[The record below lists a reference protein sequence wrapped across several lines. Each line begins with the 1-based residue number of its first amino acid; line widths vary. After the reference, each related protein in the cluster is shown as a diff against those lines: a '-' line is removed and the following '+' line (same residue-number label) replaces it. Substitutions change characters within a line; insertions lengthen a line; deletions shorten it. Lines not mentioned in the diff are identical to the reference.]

1 MRNIIYT
8 FMVLNS
14 NIMVEYAL
22 IKVRPETKKVTSRLA
37 KKHSLNML
45 DFMEAMA
52 NYFDTTGVNP
62 KDQVILSPAEE
73 LKKFRDTIISF
84 MRKQEND
91 FIKPTFG
98 KMDTLIARFIKY
110 IEEEAP
116 KNTEVA
122 GQNKMKSLALSG
134 EKSTE
139 EKRGSLVSET
149 AKNDLNSEEY
159 KLLQEKLNKSELKL
173 KTTKEYLEN
182 ILSHTEYK
190 ITGIERKPVIDL
202 PMGDINGYKKFIKLL

>member
-1 MRNIIYT
+1 MADYASIKIKSKT
-8 FMVLNS
+8 KNS
-14 NIMVEYAL
+14 ADRLMKKFEMNGLEFYDSVMEYFE
-22 IKVRPETKKVTSRLA
+22 I
-37 KKHSLNML
+37 
-45 DFMEAMA
+45 
-52 NYFDTTGVNP
+52 TGVNP
-62 KDQVILSPAEE
+62 KDQVVLSPAEE
-73 LKKFRDTIISF
+73 LKKFRDTIVSF

-98 KMDTLIARFIKY
+98 KMDTLIARFTDY
-110 IEEEAP
+110 INEEAP
-116 KNTEVA
+116 KKGETP
-122 GQNKMKSLALSG
+122 GQNKIKSLALSG

-190 ITGIERKPVIDL
+190 ITGIERKPVIEL
-202 PMGDINGYKKFIKLL
+202 PMGDINEYRKYLKTL

>member
-1 MRNIIYT
+1 
-8 FMVLNS
+8 
-14 NIMVEYAL
+14 MVEYAL

-52 NYFDTTGVNP
+52 KYFDTTGVNP
-62 KDQVILSPAEE
+62 KDMQVLSPAEE
-73 LKKFRDTIISF
+73 LKKFRETIVSF

-116 KNTEVA
+116 KNVDSG

-134 EKSTE
+134 EIIKE
-139 EKRGSLVSET
+139 EKKGPAPGEA
-149 AKNDLNSEEY
+149 AKNDVNSEEY
-159 KLLQEKLNKSELKL
+159 KELQEKLNKSELKL
-173 KTTKEYLEN
+173 KTTREYFEN

>member
-1 MRNIIYT
+1 
-8 FMVLNS
+8 
-14 NIMVEYAL
+14 MVEYAL

-98 KMDTLIARFIKY
+98 KMHTLIARFIKY

>member
-1 MRNIIYT
+1 MAKYET
-8 FMVLNS
+8 LNS
-14 NIMVEYAL
+14 NSD
-22 IKVRPETKKVTSRLA
+22 TKITIARLA
-37 KKHSLNML
+37 KKFDMSLVDFL
-45 DFMEAMA
+45 DAMA
-52 NYFDTTGVNP
+52 KYFEITGLNP
-62 KDQVILSPAEE
+62 KDQVVLSPAEE

-116 KNTEVA
+116 KNTEVT

-134 EKSTE
+134 EIVKE
-139 EKRGSLVSET
+139 EKKGSAPGEA
-149 AKNDLNSEEY
+149 AKNDVNSDLY
-159 KLLQEKLNKSELKL
+159 KELQEKLNKSELKL

-202 PMGDINGYKKFIKLL
+202 PMGDINDYKKFIKLL

>member
-1 MRNIIYT
+1 MAKYET
-8 FMVLNS
+8 LNS
-14 NIMVEYAL
+14 NS
-22 IKVRPETKKVTSRLA
+22 ETKITIVRLA
-37 KKHSLNML
+37 KKFDMSLV

-52 NYFDTTGVNP
+52 KYFEVTGVNP

-116 KNTEVA
+116 KNVDTA
-122 GQNKMKSLALSG
+122 GQNKVKSLALSG
-134 EKSTE
+134 GIIKE
-139 EKRGSLVSET
+139 EKKGPAESE
-149 AKNDLNSEEY
+149 AVKNDLNSEQY
-159 KLLQEKLNKSELKL
+159 KLLREKYEVLELKYS
-173 KTTKEYLEN
+173 TTKKYFEN
-182 ILSHTEYK
+182 ILSHTENK
-190 ITGIERKPVIDL
+190 STGWDKKPVIEL
-202 PMGDINGYKKFIKLL
+202 PMGDINEYKAYLKRL

>member
-1 MRNIIYT
+1 
-8 FMVLNS
+8 
-14 NIMVEYAL
+14 MVEYAL

-52 NYFDTTGVNP
+52 KYFDTTGVNP

-84 MRKQEND
+84 MRKQESD

-116 KNTEVA
+116 KNSDVA
-122 GQNKMKSLALSG
+122 GQNKMKSFGLSG
-134 EKSTE
+134 EITKE
-139 EKRGSLVSET
+139 EKKGSAPSE
-149 AKNDLNSEEY
+149 AVKNDVNSDLYNE
-159 KLLQEKLNKSELKL
+159 LQEKLNKSELKL

-182 ILSHTEYK
+182 ILFHTENRY
-190 ITGIERKPVIDL
+190 TGMEKKPVINL
-202 PMGDINGYKKFIKLL
+202 PMGDINEYKKYLKTL